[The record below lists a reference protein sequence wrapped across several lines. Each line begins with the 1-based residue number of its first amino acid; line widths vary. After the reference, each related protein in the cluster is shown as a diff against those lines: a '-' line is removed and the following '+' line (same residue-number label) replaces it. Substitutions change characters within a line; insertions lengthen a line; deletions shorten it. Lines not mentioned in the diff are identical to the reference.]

1 MRCEST
7 DAVVL
12 TCRALTGDAGSL
24 VRLPVDRVAGSA
36 PVSSNGR
43 AVVHSDEPAVSDHG
57 FPAVREACAERAG
70 LCRTG
75 SVSGA
80 RAVLLPLRPRV
91 DFAARW
97 FGATRSRTVR

>member
-1 MRCEST
+1 MSGPDRQRRSPGPT
-7 DAVVL
+7 ARRPGRQR
-12 TCRALTGDAGSL
+12 RARF
-24 VRLPVDRVAGSA
+24 VE
-36 PVSSNGR
+36 R
-43 AVVHSDEPAVSDHG
+43 ARRRVHSDEPAVSDHD